1 MFDFSADK
9 TVVTVLAAMIFV
21 CLFSVHVFAAQL
33 TVGFVAGGEA
43 LDDDTFNGMTISG
56 LRQLQKEYDL
66 KVEVSSGGFGFED
79 IRKGLESVIKRNS
92 DVIIIN
98 SSTNI
103 DEIIAFTQHYP
114 DLFFIINDA
123 RIEGYSNVSSIYYDQ
138 CMGSY
143 LVGALCGWQSKTGRV
158 GFIGGNQLPVIM
170 DFLCGFKEG
179 LKASN
184 NNVQLEVMFV
194 RNGNSREGFEDPRQ
208 ANLLAKRMYASG
220 VDIIYA
226 VAGLSGNGIIQAAR
240 TSGNFVVGVDS
251 DQDHMAKG
259 TILTSMMKRLD
270 VAVYNEVLSILNGE
284 FVPGSKVYSLS
295 NDGVG
300 LTEMKYSRHL
310 IAEDLLERL
319 DDLQKK
325 IVAGQIQLNC
335 PDK

>member
-114 DLFFIINDA
+114 DLF
-123 RIEGYSNVSSIYYDQ
+123 
-138 CMGSY
+138 
-143 LVGALCGWQSKTGRV
+143 
-158 GFIGGNQLPVIM
+158 
-170 DFLCGFKEG
+170 
-179 LKASN
+179 
-184 NNVQLEVMFV
+184 
-194 RNGNSREGFEDPRQ
+194 
-208 ANLLAKRMYASG
+208 LL
-220 VDIIYA
+220 
-226 VAGLSGNGIIQAAR
+226 
-240 TSGNFVVGVDS
+240 
-251 DQDHMAKG
+251 
-259 TILTSMMKRLD
+259 SMML
-270 VAVYNEVLSILNGE
+270 A
-284 FVPGSKVYSLS
+284 
-295 NDGVG
+295 
-300 LTEMKYSRHL
+300 
-310 IAEDLLERL
+310 
-319 DDLQKK
+319 
-325 IVAGQIQLNC
+325 
-335 PDK
+335 

>member
-1 MFDFSADK
+1 
-9 TVVTVLAAMIFV
+9 
-21 CLFSVHVFAAQL
+21 
-33 TVGFVAGGEA
+33 
-43 LDDDTFNGMTISG
+43 
-56 LRQLQKEYDL
+56 
-66 KVEVSSGGFGFED
+66 
-79 IRKGLESVIKRNS
+79 
-92 DVIIIN
+92 
-98 SSTNI
+98 
-103 DEIIAFTQHYP
+103 
-114 DLFFIINDA
+114 
-123 RIEGYSNVSSIYYDQ
+123 
-138 CMGSY
+138 MGSY

-325 IVAGQIQLNC
+325 
-335 PDK
+335 